1 VADSF
6 DPPDERLVSLSKD
19 GSLDAFNSLVE
30 RHQTA
35 VYNLCLRLLGQPQ
48 AAEDAAQEA
57 FLSAFRALPRF
68 AGGNFRICLIGTAA
82 TESKDELRRRRRKD
96 ASASLSQIYDN
107 SELPLEPADDV
118 AGTELLYE
126 RKEAAAAIQTALLE
140 LPFDQRL
147 AVTLCDLQG
156 LPYEAVATA
165 TGASLG
171 TVKSRIHRGRIRLR
185 EVIMTNPEL
194 FGVARRLDG
203 GER

>member
-30 RHQTA
+30 RHQSA

-68 AGGNFRICLIGTAA
+68 AGGNFRSWLLRIAA
-82 TESKDELRRRRRKD
+82 NESKDELRRRRRKD

>member
-19 GSLDAFNSLVE
+19 GSLDAFNTLVE

-35 VYNLCLRLLGQPQ
+35 VYNLCLRLLGQSQ

-68 AGGNFRICLIGTAA
+68 AGGSFRSWLLRIAA
-82 TESKDELRRRRRKD
+82 NESKDELRRRRRKD

-107 SELPLEPADDV
+107 PELPLEPADDV
-118 AGTELLYE
+118 PGAELLYE
-126 RKEAAAAIQTALLE
+126 RKEAAQAIQNALLE

-156 LPYEAVATA
+156 LPYEQVAAA

-171 TVKSRIHRGRIRLR
+171 TVKSRIHRGRLRLR